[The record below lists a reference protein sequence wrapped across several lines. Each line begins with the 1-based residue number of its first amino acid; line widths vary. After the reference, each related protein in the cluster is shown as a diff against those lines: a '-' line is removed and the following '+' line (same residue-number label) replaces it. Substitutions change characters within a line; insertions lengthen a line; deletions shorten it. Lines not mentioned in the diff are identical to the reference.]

1 MKTLHSVLFAL
12 VVIVAQGTPA
22 FGVITSSEV
31 VVSGNDA
38 TFTAPPSLIQGITAA
53 YVGGNSPVAV
63 GTFAGW
69 PQMNDGIVGTALGSD
84 SQVLLLDHATS
95 SFVPAYAVWILDT
108 SVNTNG
114 YDIFSIQSF
123 AGFNANRPWQNI
135 EIKYALVGET
145 ITGEL
150 THSLGSFVYQPGGL
164 SGYNA
169 SRLTIEDNFGEA
181 ILTGVSAIQV
191 TYLDN
196 GAGEG
201 ASENF
206 TSYRELSVVGVA
218 SVPEPATVALFGIA
232 AAGVLLRWRMRK

>member
-12 VVIVAQGTPA
+12 VVIIAQGTPA
-22 FGVITSSEV
+22 FGAVTSSGMI
-31 VVSGNDA
+31 VSGDNA
-38 TFTAPPSLIQGITAA
+38 TFTAPPSLIQGIVATEI
-53 YVGGNSPVAV
+53 GGNSPVAV
-63 GTFAGW
+63 GAFAGW

-84 SQVLLLDHATS
+84 SQVLLLDHAAS
-95 SFVPAYAVWILDT
+95 SFVAAYAVWVLDT

-123 AGFNANRPWQNI
+123 AGFNADRPWQNI
-135 EIKYALVGET
+135 RIEYTLVG
-145 ITGEL
+145 GSSMF
-150 THSLGSFVYQPGGL
+150 SLGEFSYTPENL

-181 ILTGVSAIQV
+181 ILKGVSAIKI
-191 TYLDN
+191 TYLNN
-196 GAGEG
+196 GFSASAGSVN
-201 ASENF
+201 A

-232 AAGVLLRWRMRK
+232 AAGVLLRWRLRQ